1 MSSPSQLAERML
13 FQINGVI
20 LHLLID
26 SAQFMNYHIFRF
38 IIKVFFEDCPS
49 FHTFVFKIYTYDKIH
64 ILGQ

>member
-1 MSSPSQLAERML
+1 M
-13 FQINGVI
+13 
-20 LHLLID
+20 LID